1 MKSKR
6 PVENNELGSAQN
18 RKAHPDLS
26 PKSNSELLNE
36 LEEKMSAMTED
47 DFDFELVEQHLK
59 VLQDRAPVMT
69 DYDESAEFDR
79 LQNEHSGL
87 FDENID
93 SGTPNVKR
101 RKKAARFLRIT
112 EVAVAAVL
120 CLTISANAFDFNPI
134 KMLINW
140 MEDVLQVQSG
150 PSGLMELPEG
160 SGNEYKSLDD
170 ALSSKGAD
178 SGGCPT
184 WIPTDYSLL
193 NVSVKSSELVT
204 NFVAYYSSNRGDIII
219 EVTKFNSNW
228 NGTSEKNPGGYIYEH
243 SGYEYYIVSNF
254 EDSKAGWTSGS
265 STYLIDGKIT
275 EKEIKKM
282 IDSIQREH

>member
-1 MKSKR
+1 MKSKKLT
-6 PVENNELGSAQN
+6 ENVELGTAHN
-18 RKAHPDLS
+18 RKVQPDLNA
-26 PKSNSELLNE
+26 KSNSEVLNE
-36 LEEKMSAMTED
+36 LEEKMASMNED

-69 DYDESAEFDR
+69 DYDESSEFAR

-87 FDENID
+87 FDEDID
-93 SGTPNVKR
+93 SRTPNVKR
-101 RKKAARFLRIT
+101 RKKAVRFLRIT

-150 PSGLMELPEG
+150 PSGIMELPEG
-160 SGNEYKSLDD
+160 SGNEYKSLED
-170 ALSSKGAD
+170 ALASKGAD
-178 SGGCPT
+178 SGECPT
-184 WIPTDYSLL
+184 WIPADYSLL

-204 NFVAYYSSNRGDIII
+204 DFVAYYLSNRGDIII

-243 SGYEYYIVSNF
+243 SGYEYYIVSNL

-265 STYLIDGKIT
+265 STYLINGKIT
-275 EKEIKKM
+275 ENEIKKM